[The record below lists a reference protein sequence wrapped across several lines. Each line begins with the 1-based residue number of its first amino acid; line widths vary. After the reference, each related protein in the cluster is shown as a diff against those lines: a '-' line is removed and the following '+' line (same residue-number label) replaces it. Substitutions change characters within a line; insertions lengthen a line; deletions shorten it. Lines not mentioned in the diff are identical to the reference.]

1 MTKKASKS
9 KVSKD
14 QKNAFIDWC
23 SKQFQADLR
32 KPLML
37 ADSYLQV
44 KNSIA
49 KSARK
54 EEKMKEYASILENQ
68 GHFLDVVDRAT
79 AAIPGVG
86 STEPTEL
93 SKFELQE
100 IKDHWE
106 AVKQMH
112 RSEFEA
118 KGGQEAALQRK
129 EQKKERLQKQKL
141 QKKEREEKR
150 QLKEAPERELKA
162 QRALLKEKMHGARL
176 GGVCLD
182 FVKGHC
188 DFGSKCKF
196 LHEGKSGEAATAAA
210 AVAAADKSKEKV
222 QEKAEKPSKAA
233 PKKVLNF
240 GEDDTDD
247 EEEEATTMGAKR
259 KRAQSAAGERPVV
272 PRSESQRVA
281 SAGGKGGKGGGKGG
295 QRGGKGGNS
304 RQKSEEGGG
313 KDAPRKKHLLRN
325 NETFYKNADD
335 IIGCHVRC
343 YDVWT

>member
-68 GHFLDVVDRAT
+68 
-79 AAIPGVG
+79 AIPGVG

-259 KRAQSAAGERPVV
+259 KRAQSAAGERPVGV
-272 PRSESQRVA
+272 QNEAACLQSPTDSWDTLCRTYICHLAVYTRDTCNDILPAVLVVFFSLNVCVTTR
-281 SAGGKGGKGGGKGG
+281 
-295 QRGGKGGNS
+295 
-304 RQKSEEGGG
+304 EELY
-313 KDAPRKKHLLRN
+313 DNAYCRWEEEAKKCL
-325 NETFYKNADD
+325 
-335 IIGCHVRC
+335 
-343 YDVWT
+343 WTP